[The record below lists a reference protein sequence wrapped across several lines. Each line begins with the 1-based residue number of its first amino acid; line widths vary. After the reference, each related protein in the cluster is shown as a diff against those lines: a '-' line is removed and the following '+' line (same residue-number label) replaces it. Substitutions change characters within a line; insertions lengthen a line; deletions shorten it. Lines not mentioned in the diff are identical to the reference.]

1 MYHRP
6 PFLSSSQCH
15 PPTLHGRRA
24 VGRCSNWSTS
34 KHPEI
39 MAMPAI
45 SYAPLCE
52 FTESLWKLP
61 SGKDNIQQSMP
72 FHEKFTLYWPSILT
86 VLEYCQTVLASETI
100 WKLYH
105 DVPRCTFKPCRTS
118 SSAKM
123 SLLQWLEKSPH
134 PEHHT
139 EHTITEPEH
148 IILPAFFVGWAKQNR
163 RGGNIAG
170 PWLDQNSIYNSRQ
183 QITKFRMWST
193 PHCVFASCQWPA
205 SKTCTVALSCSLDE
219 G

>member
-1 MYHRP
+1 MFQLEY
-6 PFLSSSQCH
+6 LKTSGNYGNAGYQLCS
-15 PPTLHGRRA
+15 TLRIYRI
-24 VGRCSNWSTS
+24 TL
-34 KHPEI
+34 KI
-39 MAMPAI
+39 
-45 SYAPLCE
+45 
-52 FTESLWKLP
+52 T
-61 SGKDNIQQSMP
+61 NIQQSMP

-123 SLLQWLEKSPH
+123 SLLQWLEKRPH

-148 IILPAFFVGWAKQNR
+148 IILPVFFVGWAKQNR

-170 PWLDQNSIYNSRQ
+170 PWLDQNFIYKSQ
-183 QITKFRMWST
+183 QKTKFRMWST

-205 SKTCTVALSCSLDE
+205 SKTCTVALSCSLDA